1 MDGLAKKFLVNRKG
15 AIAIIFSI
23 ALLPVLLSVAVA
35 VDYTRKYHIE
45 TQMQNFLDSAAL
57 ATAAVS
63 GGGTKNFATQFYS
76 AQNTHGRVTKFQKR
90 NTSNGMFVLLEA
102 EYSVPTIFAKLYNKE
117 SMPVKVRS
125 EAVAPNMVS
134 SLRFR
139 IDSANGELSKDVIL
153 KGYDK
158 VTGKRVNLLNMAYRY
173 PPRRFASSNSGWID
187 ISGYERLY
195 MVYYIKKSSYHYR
208 WYCGYSG
215 RKCPAVRSIDSK
227 YSNRIGIDGVQ
238 QRKNIKLDIFGG
250 LGCNK
255 TRRIGWEDLYPKGY
269 RHMDF
274 FFKLEGKCSNSGTV
288 NNVRLTK

>member
-1 MDGLAKKFLVNRKG
+1 MDSLAKKFLLNKKG
-15 AIAIIFSI
+15 TIAIMFSI

-35 VDYTRKYHIE
+35 VDYTRIYRVE
-45 TQMQNFLDSAAL
+45 TQMQDSLDSAVL
-57 ATAAVS
+57 ATTAIS
-63 GGGTKNFATQFYS
+63 NGGTKEFAMQFYG
-76 AQNTHGRVTKFQKR
+76 AQNTHGVVTKYQKR
-90 NTSNGMFVLLEA
+90 NSSNGMFVLLEA
-102 EYSVPTIFAKLYNKE
+102 EYNVPTIFAKLYGQE

-125 EAVAPNMVS
+125 EAVAPNMLS

-215 RKCPAVRSIDSK
+215 RKCPVVRSNDQK

-250 LGCNK
+250 LGCNE
-255 TRRIGWEDLYPKGY
+255 TRQIGWEDLYPRGY

-274 FFKLEGKCSNSGTV
+274 FFKLEGKCSNAGTR
-288 NNVRLTK
+288 NNVRLTQ